1 VVAAVGAADGLLAY
15 EKQDSGAGNF
25 IIDYRANAEV
35 VSLARDIGELGD
47 LPSRHGWRSLTPL
60 PGVAAW
66 TNDYS
71 DVLHAILRK
80 GFSE

>member
-1 VVAAVGAADGLLAY
+1 MVAAVGAADGLLAY
-15 EKQDSGAGNF
+15 EKQDTGAGNF
-25 IIDYRANAEV
+25 IKDYRANAEV